1 MTRAQLR
8 SMFVGLALLG
18 ICGGGSGEAQS
29 VPQGA
34 PADLVRAVIRHE
46 IQSQDP
52 EASWKYLAQ
61 REVSGRRET
70 REIVETSAGSIDRVV
85 AVAGQPLTDVEQRRE
100 VQRIRR
106 ITHSWYEQHRI
117 VEARRREAD
126 ECRTFLQLIPEV
138 FVFQENGRRD
148 SLIDLRFQPN
158 PSFQASSRE
167 AKVLHA
173 MQGELWIDGNRQRLV
188 GMSGQLIE
196 EVKFGA
202 GLLGHLEKGGQF
214 QVRRT
219 ELAPDHWE
227 IVDIKVNMRGKVF
240 LFKNISVEQSE
251 SREKFE
257 RLPNKL
263 TLPEAAGL
271 LLGQKLVA
279 AKH

>member
-1 MTRAQLR
+1 MTGAQPR
-8 SMFVGLALLG
+8 GMFVALALLWACAG
-18 ICGGGSGEAQS
+18 RWGEAQS
-29 VPQGA
+29 APQLA
-34 PADLVRAVIRHE
+34 PADLVRAVIGHE
-46 IQSQDP
+46 IQSADP
-52 EASWKYLAQ
+52 DASWKYLAQ
-61 REVSGRRET
+61 KEISGRRET

-85 AVAGQPLTDVEQRRE
+85 AVAGQPLTDVEQLRE
-100 VQRIRR
+100 AKRILR
-106 ITHSWYEQHRI
+106 ITHSPEDQHRI
-117 VEARRREAD
+117 SQARQREAD
-126 ECRTFLQLIPEV
+126 ECRAFLQLIPEV
-138 FVFQENGRRD
+138 FLFQENGRRD

-158 PSFQASSRE
+158 PRFQASSRE

-173 MQGELWIDGNRQRLV
+173 MQGELWIDGNQQRLV

-219 ELAPDHWE
+219 ELAPGQWE
-227 IVDIKVNMRGKVF
+227 IVDINVNMRGKAL

-257 RLPNKL
+257 RLPNNL

-271 LLGQKLVA
+271 LLGQKLLA